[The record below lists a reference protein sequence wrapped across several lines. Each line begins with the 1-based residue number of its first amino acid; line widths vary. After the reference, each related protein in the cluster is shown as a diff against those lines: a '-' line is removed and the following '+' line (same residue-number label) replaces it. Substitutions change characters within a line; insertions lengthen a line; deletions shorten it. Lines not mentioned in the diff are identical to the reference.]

1 MSKRSSCV
9 AGAALLSLLAVPA
22 AFATPDGSHVTGVH
36 IVGMAPLGT
45 FHGVTYMRS
54 WGTVSGV
61 VAPGERVEGFAALP
75 KDANGD
81 YVYTSPFELIAPAR
95 AGQNSTILIESE
107 NRGSPL
113 MLDALDEIAVT
124 GQPAKAHY
132 PLGLGNGFLED
143 SGISYGRISWQTGLT
158 SAVPATAQGIGEVVM
173 RDFARMFADG
183 TATEFGRYRTL
194 LFGGISQS
202 SWFVNDF
209 IAEGFNM
216 DPATGK
222 RVFAGAIAIDGTG
235 NWLALNQLAAAHHAT
250 EAPYFAPGA
259 IPLSAR
265 MILGHPRTDPFYID
279 VANYT
284 DFYRV
289 HASLTDTAALPAG
302 MRRYDWPSPHNP
314 IRTEA
319 AAAASFSANRLGGP
333 CNDGVTVPLNP
344 TSYNPFL
351 RTLVVEL
358 AHREGSHDVPHAPA
372 LPPTTLFKLGP
383 APADT
388 AHFNPLPGA
397 VLEVPLTDAN
407 AEPEGGVEFPETIV
421 PLGSPTPVSLPP
433 VITTTIT
440 GTCGNI
446 GQWQPFTTAEVAQR
460 YGSSTKFL
468 ARYGIAIDRLV
479 AAGYL
484 LPSQKADMMAEAATS
499 YPKK

>member
-1 MSKRSSCV
+1 M
-9 AGAALLSLLAVPA
+9 PA
-22 AFATPDGSHVTGVH
+22 AFATSGGSHVTGVD
-36 IVGMAPLGT
+36 IAGTEPLGT
-45 FHGVTYMRS
+45 FHGVTYVRS
-54 WGTVSGV
+54 WGTVFGV
-61 VAPGERVEGFAALP
+61 VAPGEKVEGFAALP

-81 YVYTSPFELIAPAR
+81 YAYTSPFEIIAPAR
-95 AGQNSTILIESE
+95 AGENSTILIESE

-113 MLDALDEIAVT
+113 MLDALDEIGVT
-124 GQPAKAHY
+124 GQPAKARY
-132 PLGLGNGFLED
+132 PHGLGNGFLED

-158 SAVPATAQGIGEVVM
+158 PAVPATAQGIGEVVM
-173 RDFARMFADG
+173 RDFARMLADG
-183 TATEFGRYRTL
+183 TAPRFGRYRTL

-209 IAEGFNM
+209 IAEGFNV
-216 DPATGK
+216 DPVTRK

-235 NWLALNQLAAAHHAT
+235 NWLALNQLAAADHAT

-259 IPLSAR
+259 TPLSGRA
-265 MILGHPRTDPFYID
+265 ILDHPRTDPFYID

-302 MRRYDWPSPHNP
+302 MRRYDWPSPHHP
-314 IRTEA
+314 VRTAADA
-319 AAAASFSANRLGGP
+319 AATFSANRLGGP

-351 RTLVVEL
+351 RTLVIEL
-358 AHREGSHDVPHAPA
+358 AHREDSHDVPHAPA
-372 LPPTTLFKLGP
+372 LPPPTLFKLGP

-397 VLEVPLTDAN
+397 ALEVPLTDTN
-407 AEPEGGVEFPETIV
+407 AEPEGGVRFPETVV
-421 PLGSPTPVSLPP
+421 PLGSPIPVSLSP

-440 GTCGNI
+440 GVCGNI
-446 GQWQPFTTAEVAQR
+446 GQWQPFTLAEVTQR

-468 ARYGIAIDRLV
+468 ERYGRAIDRLV
-479 AAGYL
+479 ATGYL
-484 LPSQKADMMAEAATS
+484 LSSQKALMLAEAEAL
-499 YPKK
+499 YPKE